1 MCARMWPRRP
11 KVMDESLV
19 GKAEKSEKWAEMPE
33 RRQRRTQKRKQ
44 AKVGLDGRNVSFS
57 LDHLWTLWSW
67 SEYLSPP
74 SALPFS
80 LCWAR
85 FRCCARFLFVTD
97 DALIFAVA
105 VSERARAHQQVRYG
119 MGSFKSKP
127 PPARFPASARPNN
140 VSAEKF
146 GIFFVRN

>member
-44 AKVGLDGRNVSFS
+44 AKVGLDGRNMSS

-105 VSERARAHQQVRYG
+105 VSERASEQVRYG
-119 MGSFKSKP
+119 
-127 PPARFPASARPNN
+127 
-140 VSAEKF
+140 
-146 GIFFVRN
+146 IFHKGPCTNEVGKIFRIFHPLPLVCIWV